1 MLCVFC
7 YVLSLFTPF
16 STVSFH
22 KTEKMRGFLCKKVL
36 TFMQRGRIVCIVK
49 GGNTSAANSIYTPH
63 SGSYR
68 AISKNRKEK

>member
-7 YVLSLFTPF
+7 YVLSIFTPL

-22 KTEKMRGFLCKKVL
+22 KTEKMRVFLCKKVL

-49 GGNTSAANSIYTPH
+49 GEHLRCKLYLYTTQW
-63 SGSYR
+63 
-68 AISKNRKEK
+68 IL